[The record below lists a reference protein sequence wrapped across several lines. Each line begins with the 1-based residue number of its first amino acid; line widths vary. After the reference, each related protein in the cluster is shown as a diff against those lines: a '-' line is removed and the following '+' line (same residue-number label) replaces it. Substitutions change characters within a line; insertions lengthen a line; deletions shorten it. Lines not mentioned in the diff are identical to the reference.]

1 MSMPMTDEQIAR
13 TAAFYG
19 IDATEARRRYEV
31 CQAHTGDPEDPIC
44 VGCATRPSETSE
56 YDYLIG
62 DEMEVPRFLPNG
74 EHRVLTLEEARR
86 EACIR
91 EEGTLNPEN
100 GHYLCNDCYI
110 RNGQPSSSRGWVCP

>member
-13 TAAFYG
+13 TAAFYD

-44 VGCATRPSETSE
+44 VGCAKRPAETSE
-56 YDYLIG
+56 YDYLIFNTE
-62 DEMEVPRFLPNG
+62 DEAEIGFA
-74 EHRVLTLEEARR
+74 TLSPEELAEERR
-86 EACIR
+86 KACIR

-100 GHYLCNDCYI
+100 GHYLCNSCYLL
-110 RNGQPSSSRGWVCP
+110 NNQPSSPRGWKCP